1 MRIFVLLDPTIRQNA
16 MRAIAEAPDGYEVRI
31 RERSRSLEQNA
42 AMWAALTDIS
52 EQVVWHG
59 QKLTPEDWKHI
70 LTAGL
75 KREQRVAPGIGG
87 GFVVL
92 GQSTRKMTK
101 SEFSELLEFCYA
113 FGAEHEVKFE
123 LSQPETA

>member
-16 MRAIAEAPDGYEVRI
+16 MRAVSEAPDGYEVRI
-31 RERSRSLEQNA
+31 TERKRSLDQNA
-42 AMWAALTDIS
+42 ALWAVLTDIS
-52 EQVVWHG
+52 NQVVWHG

-75 KREQRVAPGIGG
+75 KREQRIAPGISG

-92 GQSTRKMTK
+92 GQSTSKMTK

-113 FGAEHEVKFE
+113 FGAEHGVTFE
-123 LSQPETA
+123 LSQPQTA

>member
-1 MRIFVLLDPTIRQNA
+1 MKTFILVNPAVRQNA
-16 MRAIAEAPDGYEVRI
+16 IRAIAEAPDGYEVRI

-59 QKLTPEDWKHI
+59 QKLTPEDWKHV

-113 FGAEHEVKFE
+113 FGAEHGVTFE
-123 LSQPETA
+123 LSQSETA